1 MHDFIRGVHMSK
13 AKIHYLYHDGFA
25 VETKNFFLIFDYYN
39 NRPQNSDATLE
50 NGVIDITSIKSK
62 KNIYVFVS
70 HAHHDH
76 FNDVIFSWSN
86 INPHIKYIMSCDVPL
101 RDYKSNYY
109 FIFANKELIFQGIKI
124 KTFGSTDIGV
134 SFFIDVDG
142 LTIFH
147 AGDLNWWHWKH
158 TCIENQETMELN
170 FKKEVWKIA
179 EENINIAFFPTDPRL
194 EEFSHIGGEYFI
206 RKVRPNLFIPM
217 HFWDDYSMPQKF
229 YNKVKNDKTNIAK
242 ISKRGEVIEFKY

>member
-1 MHDFIRGVHMSK
+1 MNK

-25 VETKNFFLIFDYYN
+25 VETQNFFLIFDYYYN
-39 NRPQNSDATLE
+39 CPQNLDPTLE
-50 NGVIDITSIKSK
+50 NGIIDIPSLKSK

-76 FNDVIFSWSN
+76 FNDVIFSWSD
-86 INPHIKYIMSCDVPL
+86 INPNIKYIMSCDVPL
-101 RDYKSNYY
+101 RDYKKNYH

-124 KTFGSTDIGV
+124 KTFDSTDIGV
-134 SFFIDVDG
+134 SFFIEVDG

-158 TCIENQETMELN
+158 TCIENQETMELS
-170 FKKEVWKIA
+170 FKKEIWKIA
-179 EENINIAFFPTDPRL
+179 EKKINVAFFPTDPRL
-194 EEFSHIGGEYFI
+194 EEFFHIGGEYFI
-206 RKVRPNLFIPM
+206 SKVHPDLFIPM

-229 YNKVKNDKTNIAK
+229 YHKVKSGKTNIAK
-242 ISKRGEVIEFKY
+242 ISKRGEIIEF

>member
-1 MHDFIRGVHMSK
+1 MNK

-25 VETKNFFLIFDYYN
+25 VETQNFFLIFDYYYN
-39 NRPQNSDATLE
+39 CPQNSDLTLK
-50 NGVIDITSIKSK
+50 NGIIDMPSLKSK

-76 FNDVIFSWSN
+76 FNDMIFSWSA
-86 INPHIKYIMSCDVPL
+86 INPNIKYIMSCDVPF
-101 RDYKSNYY
+101 RDYQKNYH
-109 FIFANKELIFQGIKI
+109 FIFANKELVFQGIKI
-124 KTFGSTDIGV
+124 KTFDSTDIGV
-134 SFFIDVDG
+134 SFFIEVDG

-158 TCIENQETMELN
+158 TCIENQETMELS

-179 EENINIAFFPTDPRL
+179 EHKINIAFFPTDPRL
-194 EEFSHIGGEYFI
+194 EEFFHIGGEYFI
-206 RKVRPNLFIPM
+206 SRVHPDLFIPM

-229 YNKVKNDKTNIAK
+229 YHKVKSDKTNIAK
-242 ISKRGEVIEFKY
+242 ISKRGEIIEF